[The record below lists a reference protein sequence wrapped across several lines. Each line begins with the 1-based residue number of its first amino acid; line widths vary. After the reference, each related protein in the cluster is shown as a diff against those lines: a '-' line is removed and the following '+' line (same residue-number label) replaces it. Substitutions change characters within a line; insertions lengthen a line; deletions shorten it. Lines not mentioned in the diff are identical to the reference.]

1 MFSMKTSK
9 TQSTPIKELQSC
21 DTSPI
26 FEHCR
31 AMCHN
36 INLHIKVLSDENNT
50 IKRRVRDAIA
60 IKKRKPFLNRDEGL
74 NLIAIKNFLL
84 GIRNNFSVTQ
94 PNTSQ
99 R

>member
-1 MFSMKTSK
+1 MFSLKNSK

-31 AMCHN
+31 AMGHN
-36 INLHIKVLSDENNT
+36 INQHIKVLSDENNT
-50 IKRRVRDAIA
+50 ISVALRRPLLSNKVG
-60 IKKRKPFLNRDEGL
+60 DEGQDL
-74 NLIAIKNFLL
+74 LAIYNSLL
-84 GIRNNFSVTQ
+84 GIRNTFSVTQ
-94 PNTSQ
+94 PNASQ